1 MEIVSEG
8 FYFFSIFI
16 FSVCCLLL
24 QFHSLF
30 SVLLSLEVIGLVL
43 CFNFTCSFIHTQGV
57 NSFVLVFLCFEV
69 CIMSILLSLMVV
81 FVKGI
86 GSDYVGVM
94 GSSSAL

>member
-1 MEIVSEG
+1 MEIASEG
-8 FYFFSIFI
+8 FYLLIIFI

-30 SVLLSLEVIGLVL
+30 SVLLSLEVISLVL
-43 CFNFTCSFIHTQGV
+43 CFNFTCSFIHAQGV

-86 GSDYVGVM
+86 GSDYVSVM
-94 GSSSAL
+94 SINS